1 MAIKDGTHLPSK
13 EFRENYDSI
22 FGKKKKI
29 SKKELNA
36 LSPRTTKQFLEQID
50 KDK

>member
-22 FGKKKKI
+22 FGKKKKM
-29 SKKELNA
+29 KR
-36 LSPRTTKQFLEQID
+36 LSPETTKQFLERLD
-50 KDK
+50 KLK